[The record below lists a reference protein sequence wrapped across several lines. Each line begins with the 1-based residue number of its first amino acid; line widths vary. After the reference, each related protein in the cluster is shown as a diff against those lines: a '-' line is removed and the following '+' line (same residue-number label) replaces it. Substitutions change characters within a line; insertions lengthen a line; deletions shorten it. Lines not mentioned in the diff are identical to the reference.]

1 MDEFEL
7 LYTENLKNFD
17 FEGLKYNLDVL
28 QRMDSLFTS
37 LNIFFEKINC
47 NEEGYQMLYSK
58 MENFEWYEKR
68 SKSISEW
75 INILP

>member
-28 QRMDSLFTS
+28 QRMDSLSTS

-47 NEEGYQMLYSK
+47 NEESYQMLYSK

-68 SKSISEW
+68 SKSILEW